1 MGFEEPT
8 WEAVQQR
15 RNEYEPWTDYR
26 LVLDSVADLSSNVTK
41 AREYLARRSR
51 PAARG

>member
-15 RNEYEPWTDYR
+15 RAAYEPWTDHR
-26 LVLDSVADLSSNVTK
+26 LVLDSVADLASNVTK
-41 AREYLARRSR
+41 AREYLGLCSR
-51 PAARG
+51 TAASG